1 MPDSLPRSKPGCG
14 KKLLEALTRDQT
26 ETLLDIL
33 ADTGALLRL
42 PEELRAV
49 DSDLADIVQRL
60 VGKADVSA
68 MNSPDEVVSNRKLLE
83 TWYHLCGRWNSHVCE
98 VGDEEG
104 DYVIKD
110 ADWEPPYFDPT
121 ALADDLEKIA
131 KEMRPML
138 EPVSG
143 LIDDPEL
150 FMKAADEIED
160 NIRSFPEWMG
170 VEDCCELGPHTTTCL
185 LEWTWGT
192 MERKEMSTQ
201 QFLERVLKLDNDA
214 TYLHLNKEA
223 SLDFF
228 AGLPENVRARVYA
241 DLSRANFAPKRDDL
255 HSIWHQIHHRYE
267 QEFDPAAYLRS
278 CEKHLASDWSYGE
291 PLIAAAISRGD
302 SPRPSQLLSGRS

>member
-1 MPDSLPRSKPGCG
+1 
-14 KKLLEALTRDQT
+14 
-26 ETLLDIL
+26 
-33 ADTGALLRL
+33 
-42 PEELRAV
+42 
-49 DSDLADIVQRL
+49 
-60 VGKADVSA
+60 
-68 MNSPDEVVSNRKLLE
+68 
-83 TWYHLCGRWNSHVCE
+83 
-98 VGDEEG
+98 
-104 DYVIKD
+104 
-110 ADWEPPYFDPT
+110 
-121 ALADDLEKIA
+121 
-131 KEMRPML
+131 ML

-170 VEDCCELGPHTTTCL
+170 VEDCCELGAHTTICL

-241 DLSRANFAPKRDDL
+241 DLSRANFAPKRDDCIPYGTRFIIGTSRN
-255 HSIWHQIHHRYE
+255 SI
-267 QEFDPAAYLRS
+267 LR
-278 CEKHLASDWSYGE
+278 LTFVRARNIWQATG
-291 PLIAAAISRGD
+291 ATANR
-302 SPRPSQLLSGRS
+302 